1 MEVPEKPGL
10 LINKESP
17 TIYREIAKKMLMR
30 YPYRRITKAQSKDIL
45 GLCFKVGKYKQKVF
59 KELEEYGLLI
69 FIDNKNYYI
78 NYVDWDGEVMEV
90 KEE

>member
-1 MEVPEKPGL
+1 MEIPEIPGL

-17 TIYREIAKKMLMR
+17 TLYREIAKKLLER
-30 YPYRRITKAQSKDIL
+30 YPYRRVTKAEAKRIL

-59 KELEEYGLLI
+59 KELENYGLII

-78 NYVDWDGEVMEV
+78 NYVDWD
-90 KEE
+90 EEIKDEKRT